1 MINGLNISCGSAF
14 LCSVGILDHSRMLK
28 GEKSFHK
35 VQSLN
40 GFVYNYLRYEMGT
53 KRLPQC
59 EVAISYTNN
68 RELGGYPSCKIIE
81 VYVVYVC
88 LKVCPIQAHHK
99 VSGY

>member
-1 MINGLNISCGSAF
+1 MIL
-14 LCSVGILDHSRMLK
+14 HSRAQWGVYSTHVLLK

-40 GFVYNYLRYEMGT
+40 GFVHNYLRYEVGT
-53 KRLPQC
+53 KRLPQY
-59 EVAISYTNN
+59 EVVISYTNN
-68 RELGGYPSCKIIE
+68 RELGGYSSCKIIE

-88 LKVCPIQAHHK
+88 PKVCPIQAHHT